1 MEFNNKLYEL
11 RKQKGFSQEELANRL
26 NVSRQTVSKWEVG
39 DSTPD
44 MEKLVAMSD
53 LFGISL
59 DELVLDKSPEP
70 APVEQVPVNPDIY
83 SQIKTDIRDKVLTD
97 SNKKRVKK
105 GLKIAGII
113 LGAILAIDMLTFAVY
128 VALNGFPK

>member
-11 RKQKGFSQEELANRL
+11 RKQKGLSQEELANRL

-39 DSTPD
+39 ESTPD

-59 DELVLDKSPEP
+59 DELVLDKKENQSV
-70 APVEQVPVNPDIY
+70 ASEQVVKSELYSDI
-83 SQIKTDIRDKVLTD
+83 KEHVLTEE
-97 SNKKRVKK
+97 NKKKTKK
-105 GLKIAGII
+105 GLKIAAIAIGIFV
-113 LGAILAIDMLTFAVY
+113 LIDLITFIIY
-128 VALNGFPK
+128 VVMFGLPQ